1 MAFVS
6 IYTVGRLNHHY
17 DHPVSRE
24 FYEVGYQ
31 VMRQA
36 AKTGQLI
43 EEFSPFGVP
52 IPEEAKK
59 GDGFPVLTL
68 TVWKSLQGLYRF
80 TYSGQHRQAMRDRS
94 KWMEPYPEKHLSYV
108 VWWTEK
114 VKDVSWQEAFKRYN
128 YYVQH
133 GPTYFA
139 FDFKHTFNEKGEKC
153 VVK

>member
-6 IYTVGRLNHHY
+6 IYTVGMLKHHY
-17 DHPVSRE
+17 DHPASRE
-24 FYEVGYQ
+24 FYEVGHQ

-43 EEFSPFGVP
+43 EEFSPFGVA

-68 TVWKSLQGLYRF
+68 TVWKSLHGLYRF
-80 TYSGQHRQAMRDRS
+80 SYSGQHSQAMRDRS
-94 KWMEPYPEKHLSYV
+94 KWIESYPEKHLSYV

-128 YYVQH
+128 FYLKH
-133 GPTYFA
+133 GPTSFA
-139 FDFKHTFNEKGEKC
+139 FDFKHTFDEKGEKY
-153 VVK
+153 VIK